1 MDALV
6 SNTDTYEELAADPTH
21 QYRAL
26 IMAAL
31 LPMKSYLPL
40 PLFHR
45 LSPSTTANPP
55 LMFGQPKVHKQ
66 GMPLRPIVS
75 CANSIFQPLTHTL
88 GRILGPLVGHTQHH
102 IKDSI
107 DLKNK
112 LKDVTIPPNYSLCS
126 FDLVDM
132 YTNIP
137 QGPTLELVKTKLE
150 NDRNL
155 HKRDITC
162 SISGVFINAK

>member
-1 MDALV
+1 MGKLLSKQRAGARKLGLRSAGSKIVHRPKTPRPNIRRKKRQIKKELKDDDTISVHPPDKGRVTVVWDRVEYLQKMDALV
-6 SNTDTYEELAADPTH
+6 SNTDTYEELAADLTQ

-66 GMPLRPIVS
+66 GMPLRPIVT
-75 CANSIFQPLTHTL
+75 CANSIFQPLAHIL
-88 GRILGPLVGHTQHH
+88 GRIL
-102 IKDSI
+102 
-107 DLKNK
+107 
-112 LKDVTIPPNYSLCS
+112 
-126 FDLVDM
+126 
-132 YTNIP
+132 
-137 QGPTLELVKTKLE
+137 
-150 NDRNL
+150 
-155 HKRDITC
+155 
-162 SISGVFINAK
+162 